1 MNNGVSLI
9 LQYSKSMKEIV
20 AFSFV
25 ISLVGGKFYL
35 IALEKNQTDNIPLN
49 SYDTGNDEDFDV
61 LAYENHD
68 YQDCPMP
75 FNPCH
80 SGITCLLDGMSIVHS
95 FPRDDSLGL
104 CVRAVCA

>member
-9 LQYSKSMKEIV
+9 LQYSKSMKEIAV
-20 AFSFV
+20 FSFV
-25 ISLVGGKFYL
+25 ISLVGGKYYL
-35 IALEKNQTDNIPLN
+35 IALEKNQTDKIPRLN
-49 SYDTGNDEDFDV
+49 SYDDDHDV

-80 SGITCLLDGMSIVHS
+80 SGTTCLLDGMSIVHC
-95 FPRDDSLGL
+95 FPRDDPLGL

>member
-1 MNNGVSLI
+1 M
-9 LQYSKSMKEIV
+9 QYSKSMKEIV

-25 ISLVGGKFYL
+25 ISLVRGKYYL
-35 IALEKNQTDNIPLN
+35 IALEKNQTDNIPRLN
-49 SYDTGNDEDFDV
+49 FYDDDYDV

-80 SGITCLLDGMSIVHS
+80 SGITCCKIFDGLYIHH
-95 FPRDDSLGL
+95 FPREDPLGL